1 MSGDIETNPGLSVVD
16 PRKTIV
22 APYSQG
28 NIAVFGTNAGRQCV
42 AMSLFNHANFIN
54 LKEDLTEILD
64 IGNNLYSVLSE
75 SLLDKLFYYCMI
87 DLPETVRIRE
97 TQYKLQF
104 SESYVS
110 NLFGSCFRIEGY
122 PYCATVDWA
131 ILTVQLL
138 RRLLIVYSDRIT
150 APSF

>member
-42 AMSLFNHANFIN
+42 AMSLSALVFNHANFIN

-75 SLLDKLFYYCMI
+75 SLLDKLFI
-87 DLPETVRIRE
+87 T
-97 TQYKLQF
+97 
-104 SESYVS
+104 
-110 NLFGSCFRIEGY
+110 
-122 PYCATVDWA
+122 
-131 ILTVQLL
+131 
-138 RRLLIVYSDRIT
+138 DRFT
-150 APSF
+150 WNSQNT

>member
-1 MSGDIETNPGLSVVD
+1 
-16 PRKTIV
+16 
-22 APYSQG
+22 
-28 NIAVFGTNAGRQCV
+28 
-42 AMSLFNHANFIN
+42 MSLSALVFNHANFIN

-75 SLLDKLFYYCMI
+75 SLTGQTFLLLI
-87 DLPETVRIRE
+87 DLPGTVRIRE

-110 NLFGSCFRIEGY
+110 NLFGSCFPI
-122 PYCATVDWA
+122 DWA

-138 RRLLIVYSDRIT
+138 RRVLIVCSDRIT